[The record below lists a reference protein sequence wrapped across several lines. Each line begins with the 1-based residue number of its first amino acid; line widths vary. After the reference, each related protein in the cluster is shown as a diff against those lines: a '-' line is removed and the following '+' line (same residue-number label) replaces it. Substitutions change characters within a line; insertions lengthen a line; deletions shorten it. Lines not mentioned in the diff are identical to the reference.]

1 MRAAFGHPDAAT
13 TMTGERLRTWESE
26 QAQTAATALRWART
40 GALTGILLLIATAAT
55 TFLAVP
61 TTSGPTARVDTG
73 TAVYCGKLGKSDN
86 AATITV
92 TGRDGTIHT
101 IPLGSV
107 RSLDP
112 TATC

>member
-1 MRAAFGHPDAAT
+1 V
-13 TMTGERLRTWESE
+13 
-26 QAQTAATALRWART
+26 
-40 GALTGILLLIATAAT
+40 
-55 TFLAVP
+55 LAD
-61 TTSGPTARVDTG
+61 RVV
-73 TAVYCGKLGKSDN
+73 VYCGKLGKADN

-92 TGRDGTIHT
+92 RDGTIHT